1 MELKHKT
8 ALVTGACGGI
18 GRAVVAALV
27 AQGAR
32 VVAFDRDIEAVAALA
47 EGSAVLVI
55 PSPSISA
62 MRRRCRP
69 S

>member
-32 VVAFDRDIEAVAALA
+32 VIAFDRDIEAVAALA
-47 EGSAVLVI
+47 EVW
-55 PSPSISA
+55 
-62 MRRRCRP
+62 RCL
-69 S
+69 